1 MPNIGDEIRGKEIG
15 KMGSR
20 NIEMQMHV
28 WVRCPDCDEERWTQK
43 KSAQNPVNNI
53 TRYCPQCAIH
63 RASHFRINPEK
74 AAKEGRI

>member
-15 KMGSR
+15 KIGSR

-43 KSAQNPVNNI
+43 KSAVNNI
-53 TRYCPQCAIH
+53 TRYCPKCTIN

-74 AAKEGRI
+74 AAKDGRI

>member
-15 KMGSR
+15 KSSVAAR
-20 NIEMQMHV
+20 SLFV
-28 WVRCPDCDEERWTQK
+28 WVHCPDCDEERWTQK